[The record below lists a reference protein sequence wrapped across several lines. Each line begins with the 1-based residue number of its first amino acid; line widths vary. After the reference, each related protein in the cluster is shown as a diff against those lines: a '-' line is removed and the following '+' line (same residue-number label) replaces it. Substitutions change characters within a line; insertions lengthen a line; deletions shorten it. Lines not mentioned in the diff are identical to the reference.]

1 MEDTERWT
9 LPQTRQQTDAGAGVR
24 VWRCQLAALT
34 TARSA
39 YRCLSPQEHARA
51 ARLIDLQSRHL
62 FLAAAL
68 MKRQVLAP
76 LLGLSPAEVQ
86 FGAGPHGK
94 PLIAPAQ
101 NPHDLRFNLSHS
113 GTVALLAVARGRE
126 VGTDVERVR
135 ELQWRGVAAQVYTR
149 AERGVLERLPAAAQQ
164 AAFFQL
170 WTAKEA
176 YLKALG
182 CGFSLPPE
190 HVSLG
195 IQGREVC
202 VEQAAPHDTARWQG
216 RLLSVQ
222 DGYQAALVVQAAA
235 APLTPELLDWTPDAQ
250 PPCPA
255 LPGRGQPAADQL
267 AAD

>member
-1 MEDTERWT
+1 MT
-9 LPQTRQQTDAGAGVR
+9 LPQTRQQTDAGPVV
-24 VWRCQLAALT
+24 VWRYQLSSQP
-34 TARSA
+34 SA
-39 YRCLSPQEHARA
+39 PDAFFCLSPQEQARA
-51 ARLIDLQSRHL
+51 AQLIDLQSRRL

-68 MKRQVLAP
+68 MKRRVLAH
-76 LLGLSPAEVQ
+76 LLGVSPAEVR

-101 NPHDLRFNLSHS
+101 NPHDLRFNVSHS

-126 VGTDVERVR
+126 VGTDIERLR
-135 ELQWRGVAAQVYTR
+135 ALQWRGVAAQVYTQAEQR
-149 AERGVLERLPAAAQQ
+149 ALERLPAAAQQ

-190 HVSLG
+190 QVSLG
-195 IQGREVC
+195 IHGGEVC
-202 VEQAAPHDTARWQG
+202 VVQAAPHDTRRWQG

-235 APLTPELLDWTPDAQ
+235 VPLTAELHDWTPDTL
-250 PPCPA
+250 PPFAA
-255 LPGRGQPAADQL
+255 LPGQGQPAADHS